1 MAKQRRIHRVAEKV
15 RESVAMELQRL
26 ADPRF
31 SLVTITS
38 AVASPD
44 LRNVKVYWM
53 VTGGEER
60 RAEVAEA
67 FESAMGAFKRIV
79 GRELGIRFV
88 PELTFYYD
96 DTLDT
101 SEEVQRLF
109 DRIHAE
115 DKANGRQETS
125 DSKGSSRARE

>member
-1 MAKQRRIHRVAEKV
+1 MAKQRRVHRVAEVV
-15 RESVAMELQRL
+15 REAVALELQRL

-31 SLVTITS
+31 SLVTISS

-53 VTGGEER
+53 VSGGPARKEG
-60 RAEVAEA
+60 VAEA
-67 FESAMGAFKRIV
+67 FESAMGVFKRVV
-79 GRELGIRFV
+79 GRELGIKFV

-96 DTLDT
+96 DTLDA

-109 DRIHAE
+109 DKIRE
-115 DKANGRQETS
+115 DDLANGRTQDPKDPQT
-125 DSKGSSRARE
+125 